1 MVGGADIAEV
11 SADADADATIRVGA
25 HSPPL
30 DVLMTFFSKMN
41 TKTGLGSPHPIT
53 CCEID
58 GQSRK
63 SENNTLTSAQ
73 NSCKGERGAVQK
85 LSQVPMKYPIFF
97 FRILQKQFHM
107 FHGEYQVNID
117 RSRIEFLA
125 CGNTVSLAWLYSS
138 LSCEPVNIGLKIA
151 P

>member
-1 MVGGADIAEV
+1 MAGGADIAEV
-11 SADADADATIRVGA
+11 SADADADADATIRVGA

-41 TKTGLGSPHPIT
+41 TTTGLGSPHPIT

-63 SENNTLTSAQ
+63 SENNTLTPGQ

-85 LSQVPMKYPIFF
+85 LPQVPMKYPIFCS
-97 FRILQKQFHM
+97 ILQKHLHM
-107 FHGEYQVNID
+107 FCGEYQVIN
-117 RSRIEFLA
+117 RSRIDF
-125 CGNTVSLAWLYSS
+125 
-138 LSCEPVNIGLKIA
+138 
-151 P
+151 